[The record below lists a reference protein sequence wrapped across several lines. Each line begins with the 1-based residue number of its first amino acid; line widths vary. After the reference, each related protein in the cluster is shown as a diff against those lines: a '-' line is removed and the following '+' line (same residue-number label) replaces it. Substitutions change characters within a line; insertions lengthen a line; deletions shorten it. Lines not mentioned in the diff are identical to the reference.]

1 MIKTRGKIG
10 FHSLLK
16 SRFWIIFLL
25 VSLLFAIRWTKG
37 AGYLDLY
44 SLLLKPLLPGTAQ
57 REWIKE
63 GENIERNIR
72 LKLLEEDNTRLR
84 KALSLKEF
92 NVDQRI
98 SAAVISRSSTNWW
111 QQLEINKGAKDG
123 VLKGQTVIGPGGL
136 IGLIDSAT
144 PLTARV
150 RLLTDPGH
158 QVGAWINRTKRHGI
172 LKGQTVIGPGGL
184 IGLVDST
191 TPFTSRVRLLTDPGH
206 QVGAWIDGTNHHGI
220 LTGIGT
226 NRPKL
231 IFLNKNILAKAGDVV
246 TTSPAS
252 TLLPPNL
259 IIGIVQYVDKKALPA
274 PYAIVQ
280 LTASPEAIDWV
291 QVLKNNG

>member
-10 FHSLLK
+10 FHLLFK

-25 VSLLFAIRWTKG
+25 GSLLFGIRWTKG
-37 AGYLDLY
+37 SGYLDLY
-44 SLLLKPLLPGTAQ
+44 SMLLKPILPGTAQ

-63 GENIERNIR
+63 GENIERNIK

-84 KALSLKEF
+84 KALSLKNF

-98 SAAVISRSSTNWW
+98 SAAVISRSSRNWW

-123 VLKGQTVIGPGGL
+123 VM
-136 IGLIDSAT
+136 
-144 PLTARV
+144 
-150 RLLTDPGH
+150 
-158 QVGAWINRTKRHGI
+158 
-172 LKGQTVIGPGGL
+172 KGQTVIGPGGL
-184 IGLVDST
+184 IGLVDSV
-191 TPFTSRVRLLTDPGH
+191 TPLTARVRLLTDPGH
-206 QVGAWIDGTNHHGI
+206 QLGAWIARTKRHGI
-220 LTGIGT
+220 LTGMGT

-231 IFLNKNILAKAGDVV
+231 IFLNKNSLAKIGDAV

-259 IIGIVQYVDKKALPA
+259 TIGIVRFVNEKALPS

-291 QVLKNNG
+291 QILKNNGQK

>member
-1 MIKTRGKIG
+1 MIKARGNIG
-10 FHSLLK
+10 VHSLLK
-16 SRFWIIFLL
+16 SRFWLIFLFGA
-25 VSLLFAIRWTKG
+25 LLFGIRWTKG

-44 SLLLKPLLPGTAQ
+44 SILLKPILPGTAQ

-72 LKLLEEDNTRLR
+72 LKLLEEDNNRLR
-84 KALSLKEF
+84 RALSLKEF
-92 NVDQRI
+92 NTDDRI
-98 SAAVISRSSTNWW
+98 SAAVISRSSRNWW
-111 QQLEINKGAKDG
+111 QLLEINKGAKDG

-136 IGLIDSAT
+136 IGLVDSTT
-144 PLTARV
+144 PLTSRV

-172 LKGQTVIGPGGL
+172 L
-184 IGLVDST
+184 
-191 TPFTSRVRLLTDPGH
+191 
-206 QVGAWIDGTNHHGI
+206 
-220 LTGIGT
+220 TGMGT

-231 IFLNKNILAKAGDVV
+231 IFLNKNSLAKIGDEV

-259 IIGIVQYVDKKALPA
+259 TIGIVQFVNEQALPS

-291 QVLKNNG
+291 QILTNNGQK

>member
-10 FHSLLK
+10 FHFFLK
-16 SRFWIIFLL
+16 SRFWLIFL
-25 VSLLFAIRWTKG
+25 SGILLFGIRWTKG

-44 SLLLKPLLPGTAQ
+44 SILLKPILPGTAQ

-72 LKLLEEDNTRLR
+72 LKLLEEDNIRLR
-84 KALSLKEF
+84 RALSLQES
-92 NVDQRI
+92 NSEQRI
-98 SAAVISRSSTNWW
+98 SAAVISRSSRNWW
-111 QQLEINKGAKDG
+111 RQLEINKGAYDG
-123 VLKGQTVIGPGGL
+123 V
-136 IGLIDSAT
+136 
-144 PLTARV
+144 
-150 RLLTDPGH
+150 
-158 QVGAWINRTKRHGI
+158 

-191 TPFTSRVRLLTDPGH
+191 TPLTSRVRLLTDPGH
-206 QVGAWIDGTNHHGI
+206 KIGAWIDRTKHHGI
-220 LTGIGT
+220 LTGMGT

-231 IFLNKNILAKAGDVV
+231 IFLNKNSLAEIGDAV

-259 IIGIVQYVDKKALPA
+259 TIGIIQFINEKALPS
-274 PYAIVQ
+274 PFAIVQ

-291 QVLKNNG
+291 QILKK

>member
-1 MIKTRGKIG
+1 MIKARRKIG
-10 FHSLLK
+10 FHLLLT
-16 SRFWIIFLL
+16 SRFWVIFLF
-25 VSLLFAIRWTKG
+25 VALLFAIRCTKG

-44 SLLLKPLLPGTAQ
+44 TILLKPILPGTAQ

-72 LKLLEEDNTRLR
+72 LKLLEDDNNRLR
-84 KALSLKEF
+84 KALSLQEF
-92 NVDQRI
+92 NTDKRI
-98 SAAVISRSSTNWW
+98 SAAVISRSSRNWW
-111 QQLEINKGAKDG
+111 KQLEINKGAKDG

-136 IGLIDSAT
+136 VGLVDST
-144 PLTARV
+144 TSFTARV

-158 QVGAWINRTKRHGI
+158 Q
-172 LKGQTVIGPGGL
+172 L
-184 IGLVDST
+184 
-191 TPFTSRVRLLTDPGH
+191 
-206 QVGAWIDGTNHHGI
+206 GAWIDRTKSHGI
-220 LTGIGT
+220 LTGMGT

-231 IFLNKNILAKAGDVV
+231 IFLNKNSLVEIGDAV

-259 IIGIVQYVDKKALPA
+259 TIGIVQFVNEKALPS

-291 QVLKNNG
+291 QILKNND